1 MAVGDTYL
9 ESDGKGVNV
18 DLLYTVTKN
27 QVAYVD
33 GFLGIILDDG
43 DSGDTVAINT
53 DKREYQI
60 TVPTALAVSK
70 GDTIYIDVT
79 DLTGHTPDSTA
90 YYKTA
95 EANTVAFMKAT
106 QDQDAND
113 VVTGILL

>member
-9 ESDGKGVNV
+9 ESDGKGVDV

-43 DSGDTVAINT
+43 DSGDTVAMNT

-60 TVPTALAVSK
+60 TVPTALAVAK
-70 GDTIYIDVT
+70 GDTIYIDVSS
-79 DLTGHTPDSTA
+79 LTSHTPADGD
-90 YYKTA
+90 YYKAADTGR
-95 EANTVAFMKAT
+95 VAFMKAT
-106 QDQDAND
+106 AAQDAND